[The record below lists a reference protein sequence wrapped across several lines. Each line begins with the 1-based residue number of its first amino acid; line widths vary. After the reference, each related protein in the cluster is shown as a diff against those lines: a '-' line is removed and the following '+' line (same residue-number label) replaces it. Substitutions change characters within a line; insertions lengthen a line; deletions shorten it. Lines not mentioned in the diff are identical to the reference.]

1 MFLSCMVEISSSYF
15 SIIYMW
21 QHWVNGILGLWF
33 IVMALTGM
41 QSITTI
47 VATGTAIA
55 IVGFWG
61 ALQKDA

>member
-1 MFLSCMVEISSSYF
+1 MVEIISSYF

-21 QHWVNGILGLWF
+21 QHWVNGVLGLWV

-41 QSITTI
+41 QNITTI
-47 VATGTAIA
+47 VVTGVVIA

-61 ALQKDA
+61 ALQKDV